1 MVLDGCR
8 SFLLLVTTVFDK
20 NILKFPHRNAK
31 KQKKEETQ
39 GKGLPESEV

>member
-1 MVLDGCR
+1 MHG
-8 SFLLLVTTVFDK
+8 VFEK
-20 NILKFPHRNAK
+20 NILKFPYQNAK